1 MTMAVGEGRVA
12 TGAAVVVVTT
22 VGVGGVTGSHFSV
35 TGTFSNS
42 QTPFNLKRSL
52 RRYVNF

>member
-1 MTMAVGEGRVA
+1 MTMAVGEGRFV

-35 TGTFSNS
+35 TWTFSNS
-42 QTPFNLKRSL
+42 QTPFNLQRSL
-52 RRYVNF
+52 QKINF

>member
-1 MTMAVGEGRVA
+1 MTMAVGEGRLV
-12 TGAAVVVVTT
+12 TGGAVVVVTT

-42 QTPFNLKRSL
+42 QTPFNLK
-52 RRYVNF
+52 